1 MSSLYR
7 VRVTIVQGERLLVVS
22 YASAPGL
29 PNWGGLL
36 RKVYEGMSEPAH
48 QCFDTLYVVDPSRS
62 WYHGQCF
69 PLHAARHSALFRP
82 HVLLLL
88 QHQTCTAFLS
98 SARAYPQ
105 GDRADSI
112 LRSG

>member
-7 VRVTIVQGERLLVVS
+7 ARVMIVQGERLLVVS

-62 WYHGQCF
+62 WYHGQCL
-69 PLHAARHSALFRP
+69 PSMQHGTHSCAGHICHSSCIIRHAQHS
-82 HVLLLL
+82 
-88 QHQTCTAFLS
+88 
-98 SARAYPQ
+98 
-105 GDRADSI
+105 
-112 LRSG
+112 